1 MTSALARIGLLLA
14 VIATAVIRHQAVV
27 SRDALVES
35 FDIGGAIKTLLRQN
49 GLALLENPAKPSRIL
64 SIAVYFQRPQ
74 CAQHSVV
81 MPLSLNY
88 EGLPILDRIVKEGY
102 DHRFIYLDGAWQ
114 AQSRVP
120 IFVEWL
126 RHAILN
132 VVGASRYLPVKTA
145 VVLADPADCPVDAS
159 VDWRLLWDKTWNEQR
174 KVGQGDRREKSGEAA
189 AGARL
194 HS

>member
-1 MTSALARIGLLLA
+1 MTSLLVRIGLLLA
-14 VIATAVIRHQAVV
+14 VITTVVIRHQAVV

-35 FDIGGAIKTLLRQN
+35 FDIGGAIKALLRQN

-64 SIAVYFQRPQ
+64 SIAVYFQRPE
-74 CAQHSVV
+74 CAQHSVI

-102 DHRFIYLDGAWQ
+102 AHRFIYLDGAWP

-126 RHAILN
+126 RNAMLN

-145 VVLADPADCPVDAS
+145 VVLADPVDCSVDAS
-159 VDWRLLWDKTWNEQR
+159 IDWRLLWDKTWNERR
-174 KVGQGDRREKSGEAA
+174 KTGQTEHRETTGGAA
-189 AGARL
+189 EGARL